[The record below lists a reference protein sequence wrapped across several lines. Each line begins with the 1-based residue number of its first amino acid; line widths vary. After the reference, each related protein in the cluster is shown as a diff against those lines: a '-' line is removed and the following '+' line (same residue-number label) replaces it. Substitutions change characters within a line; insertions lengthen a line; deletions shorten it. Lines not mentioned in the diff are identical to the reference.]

1 MTLRFVLVEPKV
13 PENVGASARA
23 IKTMGFESLV
33 LVNPC
38 SYLYG
43 KSKWLAH
50 GSSDILE
57 NAEVYNSLAGA
68 LTGSDFAV
76 ATSAKQ
82 RTVKQDYIPVKD
94 LAGFL
99 SARSES
105 NTNISLV
112 FGREESGLTNDEM
125 KLCDITS
132 CIPMSSPYPSLNLS
146 QAVMVYAYELA
157 GYANT
162 ILPEKTA
169 TGNADSVRALK
180 SKVREIMLLLGI
192 NESDNRYGRIM
203 ERVSFLNSSDINLV
217 HTLCALVS
225 DRTGNSAKERKD

>member
-1 MTLRFVLVEPKV
+1 MTIRFVLVEPRV

-38 SYLYG
+38 SYLEG

-50 GSSDILE
+50 GSAGILE
-57 NAEVYNSLAGA
+57 HAVVCNSLADA

-82 RTVKQDYIPVKD
+82 RTIRQDYMSVKD

-99 SARSES
+99 SARSGPD
-105 NTNISLV
+105 TNISLV
-112 FGREESGLTNDEM
+112 FGREESGLTNEEM
-125 KLCDITS
+125 GLCDITS
-132 CIPMSSPYPSLNLS
+132 SIPMSSLYPSLNLS
-146 QAVMVYAYELA
+146 QAVMVYAYELS
-157 GYANT
+157 GF
-162 ILPEKTA
+162 IKSLLPEKVA
-169 TGNADSVRALK
+169 KESPDSARALK
-180 SKVREIMLLLGI
+180 SKVREILLLLGI

-203 ERVSFLNSSDINLV
+203 ERISFLNNNDINLV
-217 HTLCALVS
+217 HTICALV
-225 DRTGNSAKERKD
+225 RERAGNSAKEK